1 MQTTITKH
9 LFKNNDYHNLYDKIK
24 DLELDIYDRSQFSK
38 EENELMDNISVA
50 KDFWNFFNES
60 YYSRVITKK
69 QKFPTLSNFSD
80 ISTLSN
86 EEYNELNDMWLTMR
100 RKRSEVNKPK
110 VNIHLLIKDIYDLIL
125 DEDLSWFAEV
135 RFFLENLPDDEK
147 KKGDLIDIYQR
158 IEKLLLTNT
167 YLNEDNVETLTGK
180 KLEELTISERVELKR
195 ILELIVNWNSNKTAI
210 V

>member
-9 LFKNNDYHNLYDKIK
+9 LFKSDDYHNLYDKIK

-38 EENELMDNISVA
+38 EENELLDNISIA
-50 KDFWNFFNES
+50 KDFWNFFNEG
-60 YYSRVITKK
+60 YYSWVITKE
-69 QKFPTLSNFSD
+69 QKFPTLSNISD

-100 RKRSEVNKPK
+100 RKRSEANKPK

-135 RFFLENLPDDEK
+135 RFFLENLPDNEK
-147 KKGDLIDIYQR
+147 KKGDLIDIYQW
-158 IEKLLLTNT
+158 IERLLFTNT
-167 YLNEDNVETLTGK
+167 YLDEGNVETLTGK
-180 KLEELTISERVELKR
+180 KLDELTISERVELKR